1 MPRAP
6 LSLPKKKEDIAKFLR
21 MHTERERTRYN
32 YRRSIWLLAWHYLNG
47 ARRFD
52 VFDPLTGRLTPHYLD
67 REGNMEFQSQDLLS
81 AIDRTVARIASMD
94 LRPRVI
100 RQGTS
105 LRMIRERSSAQII
118 VDSLVSD
125 HQLSQVTSDFAHIFT
140 TLGCCG
146 ITGHITDVPTVGLSA
161 DLEVVHPREV
171 FPFPALHQDHTK
183 QSGLIR
189 QRVVP
194 IDLLEEKFGS
204 ISKTKKDKME
214 WWKVDHGDVTTDV
227 GMDEPGTALRNPFDN
242 SAIVTGTAEGTDF
255 NTEVARIRELWIEGP
270 RGTCVRYVVCSG
282 DVVLFDEEYNDS
294 AMYCPIGWARFIDTG
309 SFYGA
314 GLFDLLFGI
323 SREAERLM
331 KSLFNNIRDMDRYG
345 VLVLPQGSMNE
356 RTLLKEVGKGLRV
369 MSYTPDPL
377 NENFKPFPI
386 TPFNAGDAPG
396 KVAQF
401 AREVMQQISPVQDL
415 LQEKGRVDSAPGLQF
430 LDEQITRAMTNPS
443 VGIQRA
449 FGNMYRSITAQA
461 VANIV
466 QFPRTI
472 PVNYVT
478 LDLAGAILDVENSTV
493 SFDQNP
499 IPQVGYLTFSVRQI
513 NPRSE
518 VARKEEAMGLLK
530 AGLTDPIGL
539 KIFALKEGIDFAMW
553 MEEEKGAYESIVQNI
568 LLLYGNGQDP
578 GQVVLTQHMTRPD
591 VQMRVLSAFMTSPT
605 LSVASTEVKEEFRKF
620 RDAMLQ
626 FMGQTLPQQIPT
638 PDEAAAMGMQPQM
651 GAQPPMMGG
660 GMPPMPMQGMM

>member
-1 MPRAP
+1 
-6 LSLPKKKEDIAKFLR
+6 
-21 MHTERERTRYN
+21 MHVDRERVRYN

-67 REGNMEFQSQDLLS
+67 KEGNMEFQSQDLLS
-81 AIDRTVARIASMD
+81 IIDRTVARIATMD
-94 LRPRVI
+94 LRPKII

-105 LRMIRERSSAQII
+105 LRGIRERASAQII

-140 TLGCCG
+140 TLGSCG
-146 ITGHITDVPTVGLSA
+146 ITGHLTDVPTVGLTA
-161 DLEVVHPREV
+161 DLEVVHPREL

-183 QSGLIR
+183 QSGIIR

-194 IDLLEEKFGS
+194 IDLLEKKFGR
-204 ISKTKKDKME
+204 ISETKKNKME
-214 WWKVDHGDVTTDV
+214 WWKIDHGDVTTDL
-227 GMDEPGTALRNPFDN
+227 GLDEPGSYMRNPFNN
-242 SAIVTGTAEGTDF
+242 SGVMTGASEGTDLV
-255 NTEVARIRELWIEGP
+255 NEVARIRELWINGP
-270 RGTCVRYVVCSG
+270 RDTCVRYVVASG
-282 DVVLFDEEYNDS
+282 DVILADESYDD
-294 AMYCPIGWARFIDTG
+294 ATMYCPIGFARFMDTG

-323 SREAERLM
+323 CRQAEHMM
-331 KSLFNNIRDMDRYG
+331 KSLFNNIRDTDRYG

-356 RTLLKEVGKGLRV
+356 RTILKDVGRGLRV

-386 TPFNAGDAPG
+386 QPWNAGDAPG

-401 AREVMQQISPVQDL
+401 ARDVMQQISPVQDL

-430 LDEQITRAMTNPS
+430 LDEQITKAMTNPAI
-443 VGIQRA
+443 GIQRA
-449 FGNMYRSITAQA
+449 FGNMYRSMTAQA
-461 VANIV
+461 VAEIV

-478 LDLAGAILDVENSTV
+478 LDLAGAVLDIEKSQV

-499 IPQVGYLTFSVRQI
+499 LPQVGYLTFGVKQV

-530 AGLTDPIGL
+530 AGLTDPMGL
-539 KIFALKEGIDFAMW
+539 KIFAMKEGIDFAMW
-553 MEEEKGAYESIVQNI
+553 MDEERGAYETIVQNI
-568 LLLYGNGQDP
+568 LLLYGNGDEP
-578 GQVVLTQHMTRPD
+578 GQVVLTQHLLRPD
-591 VQMRVLSAFMTSPT
+591 LQMRILSAFMTGP
-605 LSVASTEVKEEFRKF
+605 VMNAASTEVKEEFRKF
-620 RDAMLQ
+620 RDAMLR

-638 PDEAAAMGMQPQM
+638 PEEAAAMGMQPPQV
-651 GAQPPMMGG
+651 PPQ
-660 GMPPMPMQGMM
+660 MPMQGMMPNV